1 MAQRRPFNFAPGP
14 AALPEAVLEKAAA
27 EMLDWRGSGM
37 SVMEMSHR
45 GPQFLSIHEKALA
58 DFHRLLGL
66 GPEHKI
72 LFMQGG
78 ASAQNAIVPM
88 NLLTNN
94 PRCDYVHTGHWS
106 AKSLKEAQRYG
117 DLHLAATA
125 EQAREIDGEMVPAFG
140 YVPPMKEW
148 RVRPDAAYLH
158 LCGNETIG
166 GVEIHNW
173 PNLAAMGAGDVPLV
187 IDASSHILSRPMDF
201 SKVALAY
208 GGAQKNIGP
217 SGLTFVILRED
228 LIRSRVPKAMD
239 CCPSVFDYR
248 GVLDNDSM
256 LNTPS
261 TYPIYIAGLVFEWLL
276 EQGGVEAMGRIN
288 AQKAALLYGALDQS
302 DFYQTKVARSSR
314 SWMNV
319 PFYLPDDRLYE
330 PFLAGAKARGLL
342 SLKGHKAV
350 GGLRASIYNAMPLEG
365 VQALVAYLA
374 DFEKEQS

>member
-1 MAQRRPFNFAPGP
+1 VAQRRPYNFAPGP

-27 EMLDWRGSGM
+27 EMLDWRGTGM

-45 GPQFLSIHEKALA
+45 GPHFLSIFEKTVA
-58 DFHRLLGL
+58 DFHSLLGL
-66 GPEHKI
+66 GSDHRI

-78 ASAQNAIVPM
+78 ATAQNAIVPL
-88 NLLTNN
+88 NLLAGN
-94 PRCDYVHTGHWS
+94 PKCDYVHTGHWS

-117 DLHLAATA
+117 DMHLAASA
-125 EQAREIDGEMVPAFG
+125 EQAREMDGAMAPSFG
-140 YVPPMKEW
+140 YVPPVDEW
-148 RVRPDAAYLH
+148 QARPDAAYLH
-158 LCGNETIG
+158 ICGNETIG
-166 GVEIHNW
+166 GVEYHQW
-173 PNLAAMGAGDVPLV
+173 PDMAALGAPHVPLV
-187 IDASSHILSRPMDF
+187 IDMSSHILSRPMDF

-228 LIRSRVPKAMD
+228 LIRERAPRAMAS
-239 CCPSVFDYR
+239 CPSVFDYR

-276 EQGGVEAMGRIN
+276 EQGGVEAMGRLN
-288 AQKAALLYGALDQS
+288 AQKAALLYSAFDGS
-302 DFYQTKVARSSR
+302 DFYQTKVARGSR

-330 PFLAGAKARGLL
+330 PFLAQAKARGLL

-365 VQALVAYLA
+365 VQALVAFLA
-374 DFEKEQS
+374 DFEKEQA